1 MQVTIYKMDLGGV
14 MVAVKGTGYGVT
26 AEIDD
31 ATWERWDHI
40 DALFSAVQAER
51 RAIYEAHAEQAEDEQ
66 VSVQVELIG
75 DEVEP

>member
-1 MQVTIYKMDLGGV
+1 MTIYKMDLGGV

-40 DALFSAVQAER
+40 DGLFSAVQAER
-51 RAIYEAHAEQAEDEQ
+51 RAIYQTHAKQVEDEQ

-75 DEVEP
+75 DEDQP